1 MRLNSAVISDK
12 ITEVLWDMS
21 SLNIDTTDSF
31 STPES
36 TEEQETGLA
45 PEPSEPNQITDPF
58 DPEQI
63 KIRTVHVL
71 IEQLVTRIKY
81 KEIDLT
87 PDFQRLRGIWDS
99 ERKSRLIESLLLRIP
114 IPVFYVSA
122 QENDD
127 WSVVDGLQ
135 RMSTISDFIN
145 GEFGLE
151 KLQYLT
157 YFDKFKHEKL
167 PRPMQR
173 RISETQLIVNV
184 IEPGT
189 PPEVMFNIFLRI
201 NTGGMTLNGQ
211 EIRHALYKGPV
222 REYLQ
227 RLAESQSFLK
237 ATAHSVKPP
246 RMADRECVL
255 RFLAFY
261 LSSSDQYS
269 DNDLD
274 KHLSAAMK
282 AVNDMSDSQRSAVE
296 KDFDKAMTAAYDIFG
311 DDAFRKRSHP
321 AHYRSA
327 VSRAL
332 FEVWSVHLAQLDPG
346 QIDAVVAD
354 REKVKEKFMQL
365 INIDRDFDRAI
376 SYSTGVP
383 QRVHKRFDA
392 VGELLKGILQC

>member
-1 MRLNSAVISDK
+1 
-12 ITEVLWDMS
+12 MS
-21 SLNIDTTDSF
+21 SLDIDTTDSLYT
-31 STPES
+31 SES
-36 TEEQETGLA
+36 TDDQEEEAVDPETGLA
-45 PEPSEPNQITDPF
+45 NEPSDSNQITDPF

-63 KIRTVHVL
+63 KIRTATVL

-87 PDFQRLRGIWDS
+87 PDFQRLRGIWSS

-114 IPVFYVSA
+114 IPVFYVAA

-135 RMSTISDFIN
+135 RMSTIVDFVSDV
-145 GEFGLE
+145 FGLE

-157 YFDKFKHEKL
+157 SFENLKHAQL

-201 NTGGMTLNGQ
+201 NTGGLTLNGQ
-211 EIRHALYKGPV
+211 EIRHAMHLGPV

-227 RLAESQSFLK
+227 RLAGSQSFLQ
-237 ATAHSVKPP
+237 ATDHSVKPT

-261 LSSSDQYS
+261 LSSPDQYS

-274 KHLSAAMK
+274 SYLAGAMK
-282 AVNDMSDSQRSAVE
+282 AINGMNDSQKAEIE
-296 KDFDKAMTAAYDIFG
+296 KDFDKAMTAAYAIFG
-311 DDAFRKRSHP
+311 DDAFRKRSNWEHN
-321 AHYRSA
+321 RRA

-332 FEVWSVHLAQLDPG
+332 FEVWSVHLARLDSD
-346 QIDAVVAD
+346 QIDVIVAN
-354 REKVKEKFMQL
+354 RERVKEKFMDL
-365 INIDRDFDRAI
+365 MNFDRDFDRAI
-376 SYSTGVP
+376 SYSTGGP

-392 VGELLKGILQC
+392 VGELLEEILQC

>member
-1 MRLNSAVISDK
+1 MSALK
-12 ITEVLWDMS
+12 IDDIDS
-21 SLNIDTTDSF
+21 S

-36 TEEQETGLA
+36 AEDQETGLE
-45 PEPSEPNQITDPF
+45 PESSDLSQIDDPF
-58 DPEQI
+58 DPERI
-63 KIRTVHVL
+63 KIRTVPVL

-81 KEIDLT
+81 GEIDLT
-87 PDFQRLRGIWDS
+87 PDFQRLRGIWNS

-114 IPVFYVSA
+114 IPVFYVA
-122 QENDD
+122 AHENDD

-135 RMSTISDFIN
+135 RMSTIFDFVN

-157 YFDKFKHEKL
+157 SFEKLRHEEL

-211 EIRHALYKGPV
+211 EIRHALHPGPV

-227 RLAESQSFLK
+227 RLAESPSFLR
-237 ATAHSVKPP
+237 ATGKSVKPT

-255 RFLAFY
+255 RFLSFY
-261 LSSSDQYS
+261 MSSPEQYS

-274 KHLSAAMK
+274 KFLSDAMK
-282 AVNDMSDSQRSAVE
+282 TINRISESERKEIE
-296 KDFDKAMTAAYDIFG
+296 KDFDKAMKTAYGIFG
-311 DDAFRKRSHP
+311 DDAFRKRSNP
-321 AHYRSA
+321 YHYRRA

-332 FEVWSVHLAQLDPG
+332 FEVWSVHLARLDSG
-346 QIDAVVAD
+346 QITAVLAD
-354 REKVKEKFMQL
+354 RERVKEQSMQL
-365 INIDRDFDRAI
+365 LNSDRDFDRAI

-383 QRVHKRFDA
+383 QRVQKRFAA
-392 VGELLKGILQC
+392 VGELLSEILQC

>member
-1 MRLNSAVISDK
+1 
-12 ITEVLWDMS
+12 MS
-21 SLNIDTTDSF
+21 SLKIDDAN
-31 STPES
+31 STSMPES
-36 TEEQETGLA
+36 MEVQETGL
-45 PEPSEPNQITDPF
+45 ETELTEPNHITDPF

-63 KIRTVHVL
+63 KVRTVPIL
-71 IEQLVTRIKY
+71 IEQLVTRIKF

-87 PDFQRLRGIWDS
+87 PDFQRLRGIWNS

-114 IPVFYVSA
+114 IPVFYVAA

-135 RMSTISDFIN
+135 RMSTIFDFVN

-151 KLQYLT
+151 KLEYLT
-157 YFDKFKHEKL
+157 SFEKL
-167 PRPMQR
+167 KHQELPRAMQR

-189 PPEVMFNIFLRI
+189 PAKVMFNIFLRI

-211 EIRHALYKGPV
+211 EIRHAMHPGPV
-222 REYLQ
+222 REFLQ

-237 ATAHSVKPP
+237 ATNHSVKPT

-261 LSSSDQYS
+261 LSPPDNYS

-274 KHLSAAMK
+274 NYLSVAMEDINEM
-282 AVNDMSDSQRSAVE
+282 NDYQVSEIER
-296 KDFDKAMTAAYDIFG
+296 DFDKAMTAAFAIFG
-311 DDAFRKRSHP
+311 DDAFRKRSHK
-321 AHYRSA
+321 AHSRRP

-332 FEVWSVHLAQLDPG
+332 FEVWSVHLSKLDSDK
-346 QIDAVVAD
+346 IDALVAAG
-354 REKVKEKFMQL
+354 EKVREEFIQL
-365 INIDRDFDRAI
+365 MNSDRDFDRAI
-376 SYSTGVP
+376 SYSTEGP

-392 VGELLKGILQC
+392 VGELLKGISQC